1 MKYQLYQR
9 KINDVIT
16 KCPIEAGIEIL
27 VYNLIDEYLD
37 IDNYALVDINRIWKN
52 QDSRLS
58 TEGGIPDIAVLSPNF
73 IFKKEDSGKVYGF
86 IEVKSA
92 GMSLSNTSQIHGQ
105 LEKVNHYIYTNG
117 IVWKYYYNKKKRW
130 EKNIGMDKKP
140 YSISE
145 IIVDEKVFEEL
156 VKELRSIKW
165 TNAND

>member
-1 MKYQLYQR
+1 MEYWLYQR

-16 KCPIEAGIEIL
+16 KCPIETGIEIL
-27 VYNLIDEYLD
+27 VYNLIDEYID
-37 IDNYALVDINRIWKN
+37 INDYALVDINRIWKN

-73 IFKKEDSGKVYGF
+73 IFKNENSGKVYGF

-92 GMSLSNTSQIHGQ
+92 GISLTDTPQIRGQ
-105 LEKVNHYIYTNG
+105 LENANHYIYTNG
-117 IVWKYYYNKKKRW
+117 IVWKYYCNKKKRW
-130 EKNIGMDKKP
+130 EKNIGIAKMP

-145 IIVDEKVFEEL
+145 ITVDKKVFEEL

-165 TNAND
+165 DNADD